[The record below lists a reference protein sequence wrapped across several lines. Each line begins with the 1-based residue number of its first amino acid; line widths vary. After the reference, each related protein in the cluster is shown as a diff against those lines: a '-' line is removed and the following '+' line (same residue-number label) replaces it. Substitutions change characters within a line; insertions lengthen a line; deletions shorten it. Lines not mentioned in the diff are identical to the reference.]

1 MDQNSQAVSKVT
13 VPVILERKLRGEK
26 ITCLTAYD
34 YSTARLV
41 DEAGIE
47 MILVGDSLAQTVL
60 GYDSTVP
67 VTVEEMLHHLRA
79 VRRGVRRALLIV
91 DLPYGA
97 YHVSNEQALANA
109 IRFLK
114 EGGAEAVKL
123 EGGRKRARLV
133 RKLVEA
139 QIPVMGHIGLTP
151 QSIHALGGYRV
162 QGRTLDSATELL
174 ADAEALEEA
183 GAFAVVLE
191 GIPRELAAIITRR
204 LRIPTIGIG
213 AGPDCDGQVLVFH
226 DLVGLSYHAA
236 RQVRAQLRQPS
247 RNASPGF
254 DQFSRRRRGRPLP
267 RRPRVV
273 SLDRRGAR
281 SSLKRKQPARPES
294 SASVASGQ
302 LVWPALLDRSR
313 RQSLSALAT
322 ELDENEH
329 AADHLGS
336 GTAKLRARTARAR
349 QVAGTGADDGS
360 IARRPPE
367 SYSPGQA
374 AV

>member
-1 MDQNSQAVSKVT
+1 MDHNSSAVSKVS
-13 VPVILERKLRGEK
+13 VPVILEQKLRGEK
-26 ITCLTAYD
+26 ITCVTAYD
-34 YSTARLV
+34 YSAARLV

-47 MILVGDSLAQTVL
+47 MILVGDSLAQAVL

-97 YHVSNEQALANA
+97 YHLSNEQALASA

-114 EGGAEAVKL
+114 EGGAEAVKF
-123 EGGRKRARLV
+123 EGGRKRSRLV

-151 QSIHALGGYRV
+151 QSIHTLGGYRV

-183 GAFAVVLE
+183 GAFAIVLE

-226 DLVGLSYHAA
+226 DLVGLSYLPPAKFVRSYTNLRDLLH
-236 RQVRAQLRQPS
+236 QVLISFRADV
-247 RNASPGF
+247 AE
-254 DQFSRRRRGRPLP
+254 GRYP
-267 RRPRVV
+267 
-273 SLDRRGAR
+273 D
-281 SSLKRKQPARPES
+281 
-294 SASVASGQ
+294 
-302 LVWPALLDRSR
+302 
-313 RQSLSALAT
+313 
-322 ELDENEH
+322 
-329 AADHLGS
+329 DH
-336 GTAKLRARTARAR
+336 
-349 QVAGTGADDGS
+349 
-360 IARRPPE
+360 E
-367 SYSPGQA
+367 SYHWTA
-374 AV
+374 AVRQQFEKETTRPA

>member
-1 MDQNSQAVSKVT
+1 MDQNSQAVSKIT
-13 VPVILERKLRGEK
+13 VPAILERKLRGEK

-47 MILVGDSLAQTVL
+47 IILVGDSLAQVIL
-60 GYDSTVP
+60 GYNSTVP
-67 VTVEEMLHHLRA
+67 VTVDEMLHHLKA
-79 VRRGVRRALLIV
+79 VRRGVRQALLVV

-97 YHVSNEQALANA
+97 YQVSNKQALASA
-109 IRFLK
+109 IRFIK

-123 EGGRKRARLV
+123 EGGRNRARLV

-151 QSIHALGGYRV
+151 QSVHTLGGYRV

-213 AGPDCDGQVLVFH
+213 AGPECDGQVLVFH
-226 DLVGLSYHAA
+226 DLVGLSYTPPAKF
-236 RQVRAQLRQPS
+236 VRRYANLRETLHQALVDF
-247 RNASPGF
+247 RVEVGEGRYPG
-254 DQFSRRRRGRPLP
+254 DS
-267 RRPRVV
+267 
-273 SLDRRGAR
+273 
-281 SSLKRKQPARPES
+281 
-294 SASVASGQ
+294 
-302 LVWPALLDRSR
+302 
-313 RQSLSALAT
+313 
-322 ELDENEH
+322 
-329 AADHLGS
+329 
-336 GTAKLRARTARAR
+336 
-349 QVAGTGADDGS
+349 
-360 IARRPPE
+360 E
-367 SYSPGQA
+367 SYHWSA
-374 AV
+374 AVRQQFEKETTRSA

>member
-13 VPVILERKLRGEK
+13 VPAILERKLRGEK
-26 ITCLTAYD
+26 VACLTAYD

-47 MILVGDSLAQTVL
+47 LILVGDSLAQTIL

-67 VTVEEMLHHLRA
+67 VTVDEMLHHLKA
-79 VRRGVRRALLIV
+79 VRRGVRRALLV
-91 DLPYGA
+91 ADLPYGS
-97 YHVSNEQALANA
+97 YHVSDEQALSNA
-109 IRFLK
+109 IRFVK

-151 QSIHALGGYRV
+151 QSIHTLGGYRV
-162 QGRTLDSATELL
+162 QGRTLDAANELL

-191 GIPRELAAIITRR
+191 GIPRELAAIVTRR

-226 DLVGLSYHAA
+226 DLVGLSYNPPAKF
-236 RQVRAQLRQPS
+236 VRSYANLREVLHQALV
-247 RNASPGF
+247 NF
-254 DQFSRRRRGRPLP
+254 
-267 RRPRVV
+267 RVDV
-273 SLDRRGAR
+273 GEGCFTDDR
-281 SSLKRKQPARPES
+281 
-294 SASVASGQ
+294 
-302 LVWPALLDRSR
+302 
-313 RQSLSALAT
+313 
-322 ELDENEH
+322 
-329 AADHLGS
+329 
-336 GTAKLRARTARAR
+336 
-349 QVAGTGADDGS
+349 
-360 IARRPPE
+360 E
-367 SYSPGQA
+367 SYHWTA
-374 AV
+374 AVREQFERETTRSA

>member
-13 VPVILERKLRGEK
+13 VPAILERKLRGEK
-26 ITCLTAYD
+26 VTCLTAYD

-47 MILVGDSLAQTVL
+47 LILVGDSLAQTVL

-67 VTVEEMLHHLRA
+67 VTVDEMLHHLKA

-97 YHVSNEQALANA
+97 YHVSDEQALANA

-123 EGGRKRARLV
+123 EGGRRRARLV

-162 QGRTLDSATELL
+162 QGRTLDSANELL

-191 GIPRELAAIITRR
+191 GIPRELAAIVTRR

-226 DLVGLSYHAA
+226 DLVGLSYHPA
-236 RQVRAQLRQPS
+236 RQVRAQLRQSS

-254 DQFSRRRRGRPLP
+254 GQFSRRRQRKAATPTTASRITGPP
-267 RRPRVV
+267 RC
-273 SLDRRGAR
+273 AN
-281 SSLKRKQPARPES
+281 SLKGKPPARPEKQCL
-294 SASVASGQ
+294 VASGQ
-302 LVWPALLDRSR
+302 W
-313 RQSLSALAT
+313 SASNCHST
-322 ELDENEH
+322 IH
-329 AADHLGS
+329 
-336 GTAKLRARTARAR
+336 
-349 QVAGTGADDGS
+349 
-360 IARRPPE
+360 
-367 SYSPGQA
+367 
-374 AV
+374 